1 MLFECIT
8 TINDERKSLL
18 VIADSYAEAE
28 KHFDKYAKSI
38 PGEQPKLTAIY
49 RTEHQLI
56 SDNDAPCPP
65 HRGKIGYNTSPEV
78 LHRQCPGSNNQPQDT
93 ANPHIIYF

>member
-18 VIADSYAEAE
+18 VSANSYAEAE
-28 KHFDKYAKSI
+28 ANFDKYAKTI
-38 PGEQPKLTAIY
+38 PGEQPTLTAIY

-56 SDNDAPCPP
+56 SDASEQRP
-65 HRGKIGYNTSPEV
+65 HRGKIGYNTSLEV
-78 LHRQCPGSNNQPQDT
+78 LYRQCPDTHNQPQDT
-93 ANPHIIYF
+93 ANPRIIYF